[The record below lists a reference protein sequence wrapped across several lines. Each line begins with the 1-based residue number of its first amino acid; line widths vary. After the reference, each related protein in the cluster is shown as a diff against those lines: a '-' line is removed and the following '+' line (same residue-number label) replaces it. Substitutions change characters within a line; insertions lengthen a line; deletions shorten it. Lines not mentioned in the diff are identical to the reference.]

1 MSQKKITN
9 LKDFAVLVSSGTMN
23 RDQLAKYYGC
33 SLRTIARYMIKLEIP
48 ANAIPPKQK
57 KTKFADEVILKLY
70 EKQKSISKVQKILK
84 LTYPTVAKVLK
95 KHKII

>member
-33 SLRTIARYMIKLEIP
+33 CLRTIARYMIKLEIP
-48 ANAIPPKQK
+48 ASAIPYKKK

-70 EKQKSISKVQKILK
+70 EKEKKIIKVQKILQ
-84 LTYPTVAKVLK
+84 LAYPTVAKVLK